1 MSFTLAICSALE
13 HERAFSTTMDMNSME
28 PAGGRLSD
36 YFTAAARRVVIP
48 PNAKH
53 GSKD

>member
-1 MSFTLAICSALE
+1 
-13 HERAFSTTMDMNSME
+13 MNSME

-48 PNAKH
+48 PNAKQFLDELEELVELDELFT
-53 GSKD
+53 K